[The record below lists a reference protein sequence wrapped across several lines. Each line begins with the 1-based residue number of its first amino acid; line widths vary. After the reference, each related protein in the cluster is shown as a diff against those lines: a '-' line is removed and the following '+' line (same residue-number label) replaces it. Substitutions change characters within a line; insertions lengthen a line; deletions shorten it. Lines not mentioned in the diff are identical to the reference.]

1 MALPA
6 YIDATTG
13 AITDG
18 EAWVAIATTTLGSDT
33 ATVTFTSPDDGSS
46 TDWSQF
52 MDLVLVSYARATGA
66 VTDTELAFRFNN
78 DTGSNYL
85 YQKFRGDG
93 SSVTSSTAPYSFV
106 MGGRITGAS
115 AGANIFGATISHLFD
130 INSGKYKSGL
140 FQAAADQD
148 GAGWAVINAVTWQS
162 QAAIT
167 EIDIFAESGLLKDES
182 RFDLF
187 GVLPR
192 MVA

>member
-6 YIDATTG
+6 YIDASTG

-18 EAWVAIATTTLGSDT
+18 EAWVGIATTTLGSDT

-93 SSVTSSTAPYSFV
+93 SSVTASTAPYSFV

-148 GAGWAVINAVTWQS
+148 GAGWVVINAVTWQS

-167 EIDIFAESGLLKDES
+167 EIDLTGVGVTLLAGT
-182 RFDLF
+182 RIDLF

>member
-1 MALPA
+1 MADPA
-6 YIDATTG
+6 YIVDG
-13 AITDG
+13 VLTDG
-18 EAWVAIATTTLGSDT
+18 EAWVAIASTTLTTDT

-46 TDWSQF
+46 LDWSQF

-93 SSVTSSTAPYSFV
+93 SSASAASGSYSFV

-115 AGANIFGATISHLFD
+115 ADANIFGTTISHLFD

-140 FQAAADQD
+140 FQAAADRD
-148 GAGWAVINAVTWQS
+148 GAGLVGINAVTWKNQS
-162 QAAIT
+162 ALT
-167 EIDIFAESGLLKDES
+167 EIDIFAESGSLKDES
-182 RFDLF
+182 HFDLF